1 MKTLTRIGIFSFL
14 LFICVSAKPFKQT
27 ASVHQSSTTA
37 SSVAFDFF
45 RTHRQ
50 GKGITSVWG
59 LSSDAGVA
67 GFVVKKT
74 YEDPADPSSFW
85 EDVNN
90 VQCNSSR
97 SYKYTDNNVSPG
109 FVSYCIVAV
118 MNDGSAVV
126 SDYSTEHIV
135 RH

>member
-1 MKTLTRIGIFSFL
+1 MKTLTRIGTFSFL

-37 SSVAFDFF
+37 NIVGFDFF

-50 GKGITSVWG
+50 GKGITSTWR
-59 LSSDAGVA
+59 LSSDAGVI
-67 GFVVKKT
+67 GFIVKKT

-90 VQCNSSR
+90 VQCNLSK
-97 SYKYTDNNVSPG
+97 SYKYTDNNVFPG

-126 SDYSTEHIV
+126 SDYSTVRIV
-135 RH
+135 SH

>member
-1 MKTLTRIGIFSFL
+1 MKILTRIGIFAFL
-14 LFICVSAKPFKQT
+14 LFICVSAKPFKQA

-50 GKGITSVWG
+50 GKGITSSWG
-59 LSSDAGVA
+59 LSSDAGVV
-67 GFVVKKT
+67 GFIVKKT
-74 YEDPADPSSFW
+74 YEDPADPYSFW
-85 EDVNN
+85 ENVNN

-97 SYKYTDNNVSPG
+97 SYKCTDNSVSPG

-118 MNDGSAVV
+118 MNDGSTVV
-126 SDYSTEHIV
+126 SDYSTVRIV
-135 RH
+135 SH